1 LSDSFDKLMAVSS
14 DSWRELRA
22 LADLQ
27 RGILTTAQLS
37 AVGVSR
43 ELPRSRVRHG
53 RWQRLHRGVYAT
65 FSGEPGREAVL
76 WAAVLSA
83 GADAMLS
90 FRSAAE
96 VYGLTD
102 EVGELV
108 HVTVPADR
116 RVERADG
123 IVVHYSKWAREARHP
138 TFTPPRTRVEDT
150 ILDLVST
157 SPTVDQVVGVV
168 TRGLGRRLTT
178 PGRLRAA
185 MERRGRMRWRRELTE
200 LVSADMSGLLSVL
213 EYRYHRDVE
222 RPHGLP
228 RGDRQAQGQQDG
240 HRVYRDVEYKAFR
253 LVSELDGRLAHPA
266 ESWWKDVARDN
277 AAVMAGLTTMRFS
290 WLDVTTSPCRVA
302 AQVAT
307 VLSQRGYREF
317 RPCSADCPVAHVA
330 ISAKS
335 A

>member
-1 LSDSFDKLMAVSS
+1 VSS
-14 DSWRELRA
+14 DAWRA
-22 LADLQ
+22 LRGLADTQ
-27 RGILTTAQLS
+27 RGILTTAQLA

-43 ELPRSRVRHG
+43 ELPRSRVRQG

-65 FSGEPGREAVL
+65 FSGGPSREAVL

-83 GADAMLS
+83 GPDAMLS
-90 FRSAAE
+90 YRSAAE
-96 VYGLTD
+96 VDGLTD

-116 RVERADG
+116 RVDRAEG
-123 IVVHYSKWAREARHP
+123 IVVHYSARALEARHP
-138 TFTPPRTRVEDT
+138 TLTPPRTRVEET
-150 ILDLVST
+150 ILDLVAT
-157 SPTVDQVVGVV
+157 SSTVDQVVGLV

-178 PGRLRAA
+178 PSKLRAA
-185 MERRGRMRWRRELTE
+185 MEQRGRLRWRHELTE
-200 LVSADMSGLLSVL
+200 LLSADMQGLLSVL

-228 RGDRQAQGQQDG
+228 RGDRQAPGEQDG
-240 HRVYRDVEYKAFR
+240 QRVYRDVEYRAFR

-266 ESWWKDVARDN
+266 ESRWKDVARDN
-277 AAVMAGLTTMRFS
+277 AAVLAGLTTMRFS
-290 WLDVTTSPCRVA
+290 WLDVTKNPCLVA

-307 VLSQRGYREF
+307 VLSQRGYAKF
-317 RPCSADCPVAHVA
+317 RPCSADCPVGQVA
-330 ISAKS
+330 VPAKS